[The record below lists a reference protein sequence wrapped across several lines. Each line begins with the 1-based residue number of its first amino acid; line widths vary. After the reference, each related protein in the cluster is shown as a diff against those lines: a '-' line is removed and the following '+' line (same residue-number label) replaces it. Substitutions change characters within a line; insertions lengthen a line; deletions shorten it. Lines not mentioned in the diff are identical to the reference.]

1 MGKKFKK
8 IKNKNKKHKHHFY
21 SNNNN
26 NNKNTIKKFHD
37 NINNNK
43 AKKKTSKE
51 IITSRISNSLD
62 DAKFRLL
69 NEKLYKSSSDE
80 AYKYFQSNSDDFITY
95 HKGFSSQAKKWPS
108 NPNNLILKTLLLPKY
123 KSMCI
128 ADIGCGE
135 ATLAK
140 NLIPLGYNIKSF
152 DLVSLNDYVTVA
164 DMKKLPLNN
173 NSIDLA
179 VYCLS
184 LMNINF
190 IPFITEANRIIKKDG
205 KILVAEISSRIV
217 DMNKFLDVFEKY
229 GFKLI
234 KQRNVHDYFDM
245 FTFKK
250 IKDCKITQHDLE
262 LKDTYDILKPC
273 LYKKR

>member
-1 MGKKFKK
+1 M
-8 IKNKNKKHKHHFY
+8 
-21 SNNNN
+21 
-26 NNKNTIKKFHD
+26 
-37 NINNNK
+37 
-43 AKKKTSKE
+43 AK
-51 IITSRISNSLD
+51 L
-62 DAKFRLL
+62 
-69 NEKLYKSSSDE
+69 
-80 AYKYFQSNSDDFITY
+80 
-95 HKGFSSQAKKWPS
+95 
-108 NPNNLILKTLLLPKY
+108 
-123 KSMCI
+123 
-128 ADIGCGE
+128 
-135 ATLAK
+135 
-140 NLIPLGYNIKSF
+140 
-152 DLVSLNDYVTVA
+152 
-164 DMKKLPLNN
+164 
-173 NSIDLA
+173 
-179 VYCLS
+179 
-184 LMNINF
+184 NINF

>member
-8 IKNKNKKHKHHFY
+8 IKNKKHKHHFY
-21 SNNNN
+21 SNNN

-43 AKKKTSKE
+43 TKKKTSKE
-51 IITSRISNSLD
+51 IITSRISNSLE

-217 DMNKFLDVFEKY
+217 DMNKFLDIFEKY